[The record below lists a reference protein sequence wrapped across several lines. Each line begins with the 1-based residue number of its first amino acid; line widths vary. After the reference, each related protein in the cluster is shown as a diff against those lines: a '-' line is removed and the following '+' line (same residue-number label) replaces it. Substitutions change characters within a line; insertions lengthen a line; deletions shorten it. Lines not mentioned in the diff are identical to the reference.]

1 MRIHNTGR
9 KSGKNRTAGDGAYCT
24 LRLALIPWGGSLVY
38 LIDICRRPRGKQEL
52 ISVVIHS
59 RKPEHMKELRQGGNG
74 ISLLLTKLEGFAAL
88 RAIALRVDVFRLII
102 IKNGA
107 LQN

>member
-1 MRIHNTGR
+1 MDPDQGEKSDPDPHPHQIEIQIQIRIRIRINVMRIHNTGK
-9 KSGKNRTAGDGAYCT
+9 KSGKNRTTGDGAYCT

-59 RKPEHMKELRQGGNG
+59 RKPGHM
-74 ISLLLTKLEGFAAL
+74 
-88 RAIALRVDVFRLII
+88 
-102 IKNGA
+102 
-107 LQN
+107 